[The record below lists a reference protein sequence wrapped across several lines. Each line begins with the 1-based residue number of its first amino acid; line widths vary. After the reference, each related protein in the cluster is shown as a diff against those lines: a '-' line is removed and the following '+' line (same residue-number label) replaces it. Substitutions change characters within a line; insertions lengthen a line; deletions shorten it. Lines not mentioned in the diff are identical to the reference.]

1 MSVLPLSLQRRIRT
15 EIRSIWDAN
24 WQATDFLVRWQE
36 NDGPADRPDATA
48 TPQWLSLEITYGAE
62 RPIAFGGGRG
72 QSERL
77 KFGSVVIR
85 GYTSLGDG
93 DAVLLDLIGAAEGVF
108 RSKRVGPLSFIGDI
122 SGFDTAR
129 SEDGAWHMEA
139 SLAAWEYRFRG

>member
-24 WQATDFLVRWQE
+24 WQATDLLVRWQE
-36 NDGPADRPDATA
+36 NDVSADRPDATA

-77 KFGSVVIR
+77 KFGSVVI
-85 GYTSLGDG
+85 LF
-93 DAVLLDLIGAAEGVF
+93 LIH
-108 RSKRVGPLSFIGDI
+108 I
-122 SGFDTAR
+122 
-129 SEDGAWHMEA
+129 
-139 SLAAWEYRFRG
+139 